1 MATGSGTAHAVIAF
15 GLLCCAAAAPQYC
28 TEKGA
33 SDVQENSSVVLVG
46 MSAPLTGPHTF
57 IGRAAADGL
66 EAAFAE
72 ANLTMRLQFRLV
84 ARDDWYNYTL
94 AAQNTRRLV
103 CEDGAFAVA
112 GSVGA
117 SSSEA
122 VVAMLGA
129 LAAGL
134 PDGAPVPFLGGLTSS
149 AELRERGAAVA
160 AGRASVANIRAGSG
174 EELSSI
180 IAFLARDRRALE
192 RTALL
197 YQESSLPLYTQRYL
211 ADAMASLG
219 TAVWSQYMVPLPVL
233 VSMDRARYRAILP
246 DAIAALLRSSS
257 SPGAGDASSGGAG
270 APRAVVLSAMAD
282 ISAVVVKEMVR
293 RQVRGVQY
301 VALAWVTA
309 EELVAELGNETMA
322 ALAAL
327 NCSLHVSQVVPM
339 PNHPTLPLS
348 LEYQRAMGKHKAGV
362 RLSHASLEGYMAGKV
377 ITMIA
382 SRTLELHGWPLT
394 RKALLDV
401 VFREVRSVDLL
412 GYTLGPYGDGVGN
425 AARTQA
431 PEDWCNQ
438 GSHEVFMT
446 SVALVPTA
454 AGAPPGTLAEETA
467 ASFRFLGCTVQNW
480 TLSRRAIVGASSPV
494 APGSGPVTAAGDDR
508 MVQLGL
514 GAAISAHNSAQSKS
528 LMLTTIT
535 GTSAAA
541 NVDELLAQN
550 AVALLGLSG
559 DSAAGSAAQLR
570 ERRSKASLFAPLSGA
585 MSLRKPF
592 RRDVVNLLPSAW
604 QEMKAAVVFLA
615 QTLNVTRIGLCRREG
630 LAFGDDCAAGIGAV
644 IGHDAGLAGRVALVG
659 SAAYPAPGTGL
670 AGAYAQLKGAGA
682 EAVVFVGDEG
692 SAVQFVALVRGDGS
706 RAPVV
711 LTSATGADG
720 FAARA
725 AAQGAGA
732 VMADG
737 RTYRTSGVPPLG
749 SLAAKDTLRQEYEL
763 WVTQGD
769 RSEASFQGFVAG
781 TFLSAVV
788 ASMDPGAEVTAASVV
803 DAVYDRRIF
812 QVGRLS
818 LGPFVQGGGPDKPC
832 NQGLDRVWLTRWANG
847 SFVLDGPSV
856 PQSRCGSEY
865 DPLDAPA
872 GTDVV
877 LIVKFAVPF
886 GIIAV
891 CAAVGIMVVLYKT
904 RTRLE
909 YLNIRRSEVEI
920 NNQLGRGRFGAVHVG
935 DWNGTTVAVRV
946 IEKTK
951 ATRDDLRSIK
961 REITLLYK
969 LHHPNLLML
978 MGFCETK
985 TELLVISEY
994 MGGGSLDQYLRQQKE
1009 TLNVFAL
1016 IGIAFD
1022 VVKGIAYLH
1031 SAKPPVIHGNINT
1044 HNLLLDDKLGTKV
1057 SDFWFMSKR
1066 KLFSS
1071 SSGGSGSR
1079 HHNTFMAPEV
1089 VAGNPPTTATDVYAF
1104 GIVLWELFLPADRY
1118 AMLAASRSAGHSN
1131 PGASGSAASSGAAEQ
1146 GVAGS
1151 VASAPEIPPTTP
1163 KEVVQLLNRCWAP
1176 KPEERPSIFKIL
1188 HSWPSTFAA
1197 IGAFEVPNDLSAST
1211 SAVSECHVLSQIPAQ
1226 YSANGYDSMV
1236 TVVPTGTPNGMM
1248 FQEADLQNFTGM
1260 DRSPTDS
1267 VVPVY
1272 IQTEDKSPRP
1282 QQ

>member
-1 MATGSGTAHAVIAF
+1 
-15 GLLCCAAAAPQYC
+15 
-28 TEKGA
+28 
-33 SDVQENSSVVLVG
+33 
-46 MSAPLTGPHTF
+46 
-57 IGRAAADGL
+57 
-66 EAAFAE
+66 
-72 ANLTMRLQFRLV
+72 
-84 ARDDWYNYTL
+84 
-94 AAQNTRRLV
+94 
-103 CEDGAFAVA
+103 
-112 GSVGA
+112 
-117 SSSEA
+117 
-122 VVAMLGA
+122 MLGA

-174 EELSSI
+174 EELSAI

-233 VSMDRARYRAILP
+233 VSMDRARYQAILP
-246 DAIAALLRSSS
+246 DAIAALLRSS
-257 SPGAGDASSGGAG
+257 
-270 APRAVVLSAMAD
+270 AVVLSAMAD

-494 APGSGPVTAAGDDR
+494 APGSGSGSGSVTEAGDDR

-550 AVALLGLSG
+550 AVTLLGLSG

-630 LAFGDDCAAGIGAV
+630 LAFGDDCLKGIGAV

-737 RTYRTSGVPPLG
+737 RTST
-749 SLAAKDTLRQEYEL
+749 
-763 WVTQGD
+763 
-769 RSEASFQGFVAG
+769 
-781 TFLSAVV
+781 
-788 ASMDPGAEVTAASVV
+788 
-803 DAVYDRRIF
+803 
-812 QVGRLS
+812 
-818 LGPFVQGGGPDKPC
+818 
-832 NQGLDRVWLTRWANG
+832 
-847 SFVLDGPSV
+847 
-856 PQSRCGSEY
+856 
-865 DPLDAPA
+865 
-872 GTDVV
+872 
-877 LIVKFAVPF
+877 
-886 GIIAV
+886 
-891 CAAVGIMVVLYKT
+891 
-904 RTRLE
+904 
-909 YLNIRRSEVEI
+909 
-920 NNQLGRGRFGAVHVG
+920 
-935 DWNGTTVAVRV
+935 
-946 IEKTK
+946 
-951 ATRDDLRSIK
+951 
-961 REITLLYK
+961 
-969 LHHPNLLML
+969 
-978 MGFCETK
+978 
-985 TELLVISEY
+985 
-994 MGGGSLDQYLRQQKE
+994 
-1009 TLNVFAL
+1009 
-1016 IGIAFD
+1016 
-1022 VVKGIAYLH
+1022 
-1031 SAKPPVIHGNINT
+1031 
-1044 HNLLLDDKLGTKV
+1044 
-1057 SDFWFMSKR
+1057 
-1066 KLFSS
+1066 
-1071 SSGGSGSR
+1071 SSG
-1079 HHNTFMAPEV
+1079 
-1089 VAGNPPTTATDVYAF
+1089 
-1104 GIVLWELFLPADRY
+1104 
-1118 AMLAASRSAGHSN
+1118 
-1131 PGASGSAASSGAAEQ
+1131 
-1146 GVAGS
+1146 
-1151 VASAPEIPPTTP
+1151 
-1163 KEVVQLLNRCWAP
+1163 
-1176 KPEERPSIFKIL
+1176 
-1188 HSWPSTFAA
+1188 
-1197 IGAFEVPNDLSAST
+1197 
-1211 SAVSECHVLSQIPAQ
+1211 
-1226 YSANGYDSMV
+1226 
-1236 TVVPTGTPNGMM
+1236 
-1248 FQEADLQNFTGM
+1248 
-1260 DRSPTDS
+1260 
-1267 VVPVY
+1267 
-1272 IQTEDKSPRP
+1272 
-1282 QQ
+1282 